1 MTVRADK
8 EARARSDNIK
18 NITKETKQHIDHIK
32 KSGGYM
38 SSRVAN
44 DFKELVLDDSYKDIH
59 NKGWIYTSPDGGKTI
74 RREPAT
80 RKWANHNKRSYVD
93 GNPDYDDVS
102 GVRLDKN
109 SNSQQISFVEI
120 FDRINNIEREERSLR
135 NRFVDMDRNTQ
146 F

>member
-1 MTVRADK
+1 MTVWVDK
-8 EARARSDNIK
+8 EARARIDNIK

-44 DFKELVLDDSYKDIH
+44 DFKEIVLDDSYKDIH
-59 NKGWIYTSPDGGKTI
+59 NKKWIYTSPDAGKTI
-74 RREPAT
+74 HRRPIE
-80 RKWANHNKRSYVD
+80 SYVD
-93 GNPDYDDVS
+93 GSPDYDDVS

-120 FDRINNIEREERSLR
+120 FDRISSIEREVRHLR
-135 NRFVDMDRNTQ
+135 DRFVEMERNT
-146 F
+146 

>member
-44 DFKELVLDDSYKDIH
+44 DFKEIVLDDSYKDIH
-59 NKGWIYTSPDGGKTI
+59 YKIWIYTSPDAGKTI
-74 RREPAT
+74 HRRPIE
-80 RKWANHNKRSYVD
+80 SYVD
-93 GNPDYDDVS
+93 GSPDYDDVS
-102 GVRLDKN
+102 GVKLDKK
-109 SNSQQISFVEI
+109 STEQISFVEI
-120 FDRINNIEREERSLR
+120 FDRISSIEREVRNLR
-135 NRFVDMDRNTQ
+135 DRFVEMERNT
-146 F
+146 

>member
-1 MTVRADK
+1 MTVRVDK
-8 EARARSDNIK
+8 EARARIDNIK

-74 RREPAT
+74 HRRPIE
-80 RKWANHNKRSYVD
+80 SYVD
-93 GNPDYDDVS
+93 GSPDYDDVS
-102 GVRLDKN
+102 GVKLDKK
-109 SNSQQISFVEI
+109 STEQISFVEI
-120 FDRINNIEREERSLR
+120 FDRISSIEREVRNLR
-135 NRFVDMDRNTQ
+135 DRFVEMERNT
-146 F
+146 

>member
-1 MTVRADK
+1 MTARADK
-8 EARARSDNIK
+8 EARARVDNIK
-18 NITKETKQHIDHIK
+18 NITKKTKQHIDHIK

-102 GVRLDKN
+102 GVKLDKK
-109 SNSQQISFVEI
+109 STEQISFVEI
-120 FDRINNIEREERSLR
+120 FDRISSIEREVRNLR
-135 NRFVDMDRNTQ
+135 DRFVEMERNT
-146 F
+146 